1 MPAIFEELG
10 FRGFLLSNLLKITE
24 VDQAVYV
31 SAFLFAIIHLSFI
44 SLFWLIPFALFL
56 GFTRIKEQTIWYG
69 VIFHFTFNCTS
80 EILSLL
86 KH

>member
-56 GFTRIKEQTIWYG
+56 GFTRIKEQTIW
-69 VIFHFTFNCTS
+69 
-80 EILSLL
+80 
-86 KH
+86 